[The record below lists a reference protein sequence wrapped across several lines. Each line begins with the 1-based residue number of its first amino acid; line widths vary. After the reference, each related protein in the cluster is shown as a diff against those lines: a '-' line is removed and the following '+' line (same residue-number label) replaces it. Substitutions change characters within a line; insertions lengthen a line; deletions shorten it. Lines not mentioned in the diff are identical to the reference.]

1 MDIRRSGDMDN
12 RYREMIRSTLGD
24 VDISA
29 IELFRSMA
37 KSFHM
42 LTGLLERDL
51 ARNNL
56 SGAKLRVLLWLK
68 LRQDEGAN
76 GGGMLPS
83 ELSRFQGVTPNTM
96 SSLLTSLR
104 EAGLIEQINHPQ
116 DRRKRVIK
124 ITPAGLDTLRTLGPT
139 HYRYI
144 AELLEALSEEERQI
158 LITLLHK
165 VISSI
170 RARMAAE
177 GIPMEHPHHHRGP
190 SP

>member
-1 MDIRRSGDMDN
+1 MDIRHPGDIDN
-12 RYREMIRSTLGD
+12 RYRDMIKNTLGD

-68 LRQDEGAN
+68 LRQDEGSN

-104 EAGLIEQINHPQ
+104 EAGLIEQINHPK

-124 ITPAGLDTLRTLGPT
+124 ITPAGLDALRTLGPA

-144 AELLEALSEEERQI
+144 AELLGELSEEERQI

-165 VISSI
+165 VISSVK
-170 RARMAAE
+170 ARMATE
-177 GIPMEHPHHHRGP
+177 GIPVEHSHHHHG
-190 SP
+190 